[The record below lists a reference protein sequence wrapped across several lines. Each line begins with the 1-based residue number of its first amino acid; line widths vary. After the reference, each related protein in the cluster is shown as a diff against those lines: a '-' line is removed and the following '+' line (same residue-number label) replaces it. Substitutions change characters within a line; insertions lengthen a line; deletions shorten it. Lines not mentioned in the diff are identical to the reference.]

1 MWFGGR
7 VVSRATSGGV
17 VKKKFKGLLS
27 WLYKKDKIIT
37 TKHLA
42 YARVSISFWQSLPEW
57 LLLPGSLSK
66 CQRSSLMDL
75 GCQPSSLPGGS
86 PPRCLAVPRHIKL
99 AVEVVRSNNTQDI

>member
-1 MWFGGR
+1 MAWEEG
-7 VVSRATSGGV
+7 S
-17 VKKKFKGLLS
+17 VKSNVWKGS
-27 WLYKKDKIIT
+27 AKGNRKVTVMVIKKKDKIIT
-37 TKHLA
+37 KKHLA

-57 LLLPGSLSK
+57 LLLPGSLLK

-75 GCQPSSLPGGS
+75 SCQPSSLPGGS